1 MPSKQLLGSSNC
13 FMLEKDSTTKQ
24 EHQIISNNHRNREK
38 KSNSDRNQ
46 NYQTQQHN
54 YASKCKNKKN
64 SRSQMF

>member
-1 MPSKQLLGSSNC
+1 
-13 FMLEKDSTTKQ
+13 MLEKDSTTKQ

-54 YASKCKNKKN
+54 YASECKNKKN